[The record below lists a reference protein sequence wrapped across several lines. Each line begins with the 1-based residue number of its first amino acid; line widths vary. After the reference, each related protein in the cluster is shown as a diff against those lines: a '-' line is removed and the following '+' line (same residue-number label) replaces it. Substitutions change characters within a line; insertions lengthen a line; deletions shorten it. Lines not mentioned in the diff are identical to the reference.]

1 MIEGQGSR
9 TALMVAGYRA
19 RASGRADP
27 LINDPWAHELAGSEG
42 LELARAHDSPMPHG
56 ELYIALRTA
65 WIDDRLRSLIE
76 TINQVV
82 ILGAGLDTRAARLA
96 KPGVTFFE
104 VDHPATQREKRRKI
118 STLVDYPQQAARW
131 VTCDFERE
139 DFLERLGDD
148 GFDLGRPALFVWE
161 GVTAYLTESAI
172 EATLSRVARCDPG
185 TVLIF
190 DYIGKRM
197 VAGVG
202 REIDRDMNTLVA
214 SLGEPFRWG
223 THDPLPI
230 CAKAGFRHVRAV
242 NFDQICLSLHGDYV
256 RERTFRFVGIAM
268 ASRSVDLDP

>member
-1 MIEGQGSR
+1 MANLAIEKKHR
-9 TALMVAGYRA
+9 
-19 RASGRADP
+19 GRDF
-27 LINDPWAHELAGSEG
+27 N
-42 LELARAHDSPMPHG
+42 
-56 ELYIALRTA
+56 Y
-65 WIDDRLRSLIE
+65 
-76 TINQVV
+76 
-82 ILGAGLDTRAARLA
+82 
-96 KPGVTFFE
+96 
-104 VDHPATQREKRRKI
+104 RKI
-118 STLVDYPQQAARW
+118 PVCLLRFSLHHSFGREDPA
-131 VTCDFERE
+131 FERE